1 MLKKRICKYICI
13 ILCIIVV
20 IPCGIKIKNR
30 KKSIPDKISDY
41 SDVVYTALMAEDS
54 FSDSKLSM
62 QDNGKDYYNYW
73 AITVTAITAIREGDL
88 DLATE
93 IINRNMDTF
102 YEYGYFPRP
111 AFEKLDYG
119 WVSCMDA
126 PVVGVAAQMLY
137 DVTGEVKYK
146 RFVRDVSEY
155 ILSDVSEHGFVAD
168 INGSKWIFEYAN
180 TQTNKDNG
188 EFVLNGSLLGTLTI
202 EMLAQITEDER
213 LQELVNSS
221 IRSYQKYFSKYW
233 YSDGEWCYYKLNELR
248 VNQPHYIIYEIRLLD
263 ALYEVNGTKIFK
275 EESDKRRR
283 LLKEYYKLVI
293 NDENQFVFVRG
304 GAPHYYYVDIHDT
317 ILNFYNSFGEL
328 LDSNICMGKDTDKFC
343 MKGAVPQGT
352 VRVQWI
358 IHTKYWEINMGDLI
372 IENVLP
378 VNLKERKINAVFSA
392 SEDGK
397 LDGNNLD
404 VYYDKGKLTL
414 NGKLEQSINIENDDI
429 FLIEFINRSNTTIET
444 TNVILYDTNNN
455 AVSRYLT
462 EITPG
467 NTELFFA
474 PIGFPQNQSN
484 IDFSSIEEFNIRLY
498 TSSLGESEQVNIV
511 IGDIYKFDNQFE
523 YYQYLEGR

>member
-20 IPCGIKIKNR
+20 IPYGIKIKNR

-54 FSDSKLSM
+54 FTDSKLSM

-137 DVTGEVKYK
+137 DITGEVKYK

-155 ILSDVSEHGFVAD
+155 ILSDVSEHGFVTD

-221 IRSYQKYFSKYW
+221 IRSYQRYFSKYW
-233 YSDGEWCYYKLNELR
+233 YSDGEW
-248 VNQPHYIIYEIRLLD
+248 
-263 ALYEVNGTKIFK
+263 
-275 EESDKRRR
+275 
-283 LLKEYYKLVI
+283 
-293 NDENQFVFVRG
+293 
-304 GAPHYYYVDIHDT
+304 
-317 ILNFYNSFGEL
+317 
-328 LDSNICMGKDTDKFC
+328 
-343 MKGAVPQGT
+343 
-352 VRVQWI
+352 
-358 IHTKYWEINMGDLI
+358 
-372 IENVLP
+372 
-378 VNLKERKINAVFSA
+378 
-392 SEDGK
+392 
-397 LDGNNLD
+397 
-404 VYYDKGKLTL
+404 
-414 NGKLEQSINIENDDI
+414 
-429 FLIEFINRSNTTIET
+429 
-444 TNVILYDTNNN
+444 
-455 AVSRYLT
+455 
-462 EITPG
+462 
-467 NTELFFA
+467 
-474 PIGFPQNQSN
+474 
-484 IDFSSIEEFNIRLY
+484 
-498 TSSLGESEQVNIV
+498 
-511 IGDIYKFDNQFE
+511 
-523 YYQYLEGR
+523 